1 MDFVVSPKFSQKR
14 INLYKVQMSGFLLL
28 VFEWRKLHLISE
40 PSSVWLLGAFRPHN
54 GNEHHSDQH
63 QNGHQH
69 RDSHLGQGMEGD
81 ETANKH
87 KQTSKQSISQSIHPR
102 TYVHDGMGWFGVGWA
117 ETRGD
122 GSWND
127 EKTVVREFGQKWL
140 LALFDS
146 RD

>member
-102 TYVHDGMGWFGVGWA
+102 TYVHDGMGWLGLGGLKRM
-117 ETRGD
+117 EMDR
-122 GSWND
+122 
-127 EKTVVREFGQKWL
+127 EMMKTVVREFGQKWL